1 MPQTGNTAE
10 TSGIYSGDCG
20 CRREIALSQ
29 GEKFPPCPSCKEA
42 VNWTL
47 KEATQE
53 SNPRVAEAANPGLEG
68 ATALRFKSRARALR
82 RLFLGGLVLPF
93 RSRHSLQFFL
103 AHRLIH
109 TFGSALE
116 TRFTSLASLGRQR
129 GAGGHLLF
137 L

>member
-47 KEATQE
+47 KEATQ
-53 SNPRVAEAANPGLEG
+53 
-68 ATALRFKSRARALR
+68 ATQAQKA
-82 RLFLGGLVLPF
+82 
-93 RSRHSLQFFL
+93 
-103 AHRLIH
+103 
-109 TFGSALE
+109 
-116 TRFTSLASLGRQR
+116 
-129 GAGGHLLF
+129 
-137 L
+137 